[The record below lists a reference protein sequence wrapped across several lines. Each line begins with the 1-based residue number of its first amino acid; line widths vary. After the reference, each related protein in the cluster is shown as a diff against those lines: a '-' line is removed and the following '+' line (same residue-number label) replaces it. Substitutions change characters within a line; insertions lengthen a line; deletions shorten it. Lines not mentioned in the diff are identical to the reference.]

1 MPGPGQ
7 NPCGRLTQFS
17 KTLPEVNL
25 EQWGLDWNNER
36 EENKTSRRYL
46 SLSCVRKPGIL
57 ARGSEVS
64 LETPGLE
71 LLLHIL
77 KWKKIYTHRASIR
90 RSALSTCITVETNES
105 IFCAVFDM
113 RSNSVGSFF
122 NKYKK
127 IYFDYVG
134 LLCEHAGRRQLVGL
148 KGLFYLIHF
157 SSSSRYFYSSG
168 HLLPLYLLWQYD
180 L

>member
-90 RSALSTCITVETNES
+90 RSVLSTCITVETNES
-105 IFCAVFDM
+105 IL
-113 RSNSVGSFF
+113 RSVWRAHTLSFF
-122 NKYKK
+122 FLPFDKYKK
-127 IYFDYVG
+127 NYFDYVG
-134 LLCEHAGRRQLVGL
+134 LLGEHAGRRQLVGL
-148 KGLFYLIHF
+148 KGLFF
-157 SSSSRYFYSSG
+157 
-168 HLLPLYLLWQYD
+168 
-180 L
+180 